1 MASREAAAAVAPEAT
16 ARGLEQ
22 EEHLVKYNAL
32 RQELQLLGDKL
43 AELEMEADEHRLV
56 IAALSPLPPT
66 RRCWR
71 KVGGVLVETDV
82 AGALPVLQKTL
93 EGVLC
98 ACILWWWGSRRWLTS
113 GGSRRVPLA

>member
-1 MASREAAAAVAPEAT
+1 MAGRGAAAT
-16 ARGLEQ
+16 AGTSETLRGPEQ
-22 EEHLVKYNAL
+22 EEYLAKYNAL

-82 AGALPVLQKTL
+82 AGALPALQKTL
-93 EGVLC
+93 DGVL
-98 ACILWWWGSRRWLTS
+98 LRMH
-113 GGSRRVPLA
+113 LAS